1 MILYFNKNPFRLK
14 GNLEEISL
22 KYGVEPILPFNKDI
36 DLFINQTI
44 VVLIIGIVCAL
55 YPLLYIQKLNPVQA
69 LRQ

>member
-22 KYGVEPILPFNKDI
+22 KYGVEPILTFNKDI